1 MILQSNYVLIQPHAN
16 HTAGATHGMEIPDFA
31 TEHMN
36 FAVTGTVLQVCDK
49 IHYFGRKLRA
59 IKNKHIRNVTDQR
72 LVQDYLAMSQQFDV
86 PVEIKEGDTVVFPYL
101 WRVDDAMFDEE
112 RFHGNMVLRYDQLTA
127 KVVNRKLYP
136 LNGAVLGRKIK
147 SDQGVMQLQREY
159 WDGRMEVTHEGCLV
173 RDYMDYG
180 YPDEAGSL
188 VGKQVFV
195 NPKMPVSIEVT
206 SQLRLADEELFQFHR
221 RHIVGIIQN

>member
-1 MILQSNYVLIQPHAN
+1 MILPFLDGKKDG
-16 HTAGATHGMEIPDFA
+16 TADGKSGYEAYLETARREFIR
-31 TEHMN
+31 EMN
-36 FAVTGTVLQVCDK
+36 RSGEF
-49 IHYFGRKLRA
+49 
-59 IKNKHIRNVTDQR
+59 
-72 LVQDYLAMSQQFDV
+72 
-86 PVEIKEGDTVVFPYL
+86 VV
-101 WRVDDAMFDEE
+101 VDSKDLNLDL
-112 RFHGNMVLRYDQLTA
+112 NTA
-127 KVVNRKLYP
+127 KVADGKLYP
-136 LNGAVLGRKIK
+136 LNGAVLGRKVK

-206 SQLRLADEELFQFHR
+206 SQLRLAEEELFQFHR